1 MEKEQDVVEE
11 TIVDN
16 DETVG
21 NTDENAVSEIDEISN
36 DEEIDIELTDTS
48 EETIEEKME
57 NDVVE
62 QPKVYTEE
70 QYQKAIDKII
80 ARERNKYDKK
90 IAPLIH
96 TLKAGG
102 FENEDPTALVNELR
116 NSYKEQGVDIPEY
129 KDSLSEREQKA
140 LAKIDADEVIE
151 FGEEAMKN
159 RFAEL
164 YNKQDRTIRETE
176 EMYLIGQE
184 HSKKLAR
191 KDLLEL
197 GANPDKVLND
207 SKFKEFAS
215 KMASN
220 VPVKE
225 IYKMYQKI
233 NGTTVEKPASA
244 GSVKN
249 NENISSGFTQSKIDQ
264 MTPQEM
270 AKYWDNPEFRKA
282 VGLK

>member
-36 DEEIDIELTDTS
+36 DEEIDIELNDTS
-48 EETIEEKME
+48 EETIEETME